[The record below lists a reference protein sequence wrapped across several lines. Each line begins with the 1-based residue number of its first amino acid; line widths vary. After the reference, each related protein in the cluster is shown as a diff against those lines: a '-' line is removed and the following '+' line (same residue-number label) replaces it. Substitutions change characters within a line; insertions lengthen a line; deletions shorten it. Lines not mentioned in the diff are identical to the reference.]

1 MPPAVF
7 GIGKRHTAESNRN
20 KEHTGDDSEL
30 VLRCQNGER
39 QAQYELYQRYKDWV
53 FNIAYRMS
61 NNRQDAEDI
70 TQKVFVRVFGKIE
83 SFRGDSAFS
92 SWLYRL
98 AANVCIN
105 HFRKEKR
112 RKQSFSN
119 QIEDYERMNS
129 NPVKEETQKVNI
141 RPYLEKAIRALP
153 EGYRMIFILYD
164 MQGYSHKEI
173 GAMLNISEG
182 TSKSQL
188 HKARKELKQSLEPYL
203 MMHKLF

>member
-119 QIEDYERMNS
+119 QIEDYEKMNS
-129 NPVKEETQKVNI
+129 NPVKEETQKANI